1 MKQEKTCFVFC
12 PFSFYQN
19 TNHKENKK
27 MAYQDSKVYFDGGHY
42 IAVPK
47 ENFPSRKGRNIPK
60 KNIPQTDTKKIKF
73 ETAYA
78 ESQALPKRERKQYIA
93 EQLKDEFISEE
104 QTKDYVKQQT
114 ERKRNNAC
122 KRYTRLWRK
131 VYLQGTWNFFVTFT
145 YDNEKHTE
153 QTFQKTLRNTLKHL
167 VSRKGWKYIG
177 VWERSSSERLHFH
190 GIFYIPENAMVG
202 ELKQVSDYSTKQ
214 RRIQT
219 TYQNTH
225 FLQKFGRNDFKEIN
239 KNEIVQSVRYLLKYI
254 EKSGEKLVYGG
265 DLPTYFKSDIMDE
278 DIACSIGVDDRKK
291 LLFDNFNCWD
301 EGCLIG
307 KVSPETISQLRKCN

>member
-1 MKQEKTCFVFC
+1 
-12 PFSFYQN
+12 
-19 TNHKENKK
+19 
-27 MAYQDSKVYFDGGHY
+27 MAYQDCKVYFDGGHY

-60 KNIPQTDTKKIKF
+60 KNSPQTDTKKAKF

-153 QTFQKTLRNTLKHL
+153 HNL
-167 VSRKGWKYIG
+167 
-177 VWERSSSERLHFH
+177 
-190 GIFYIPENAMVG
+190 GI
-202 ELKQVSDYSTKQ
+202 
-214 RRIQT
+214 
-219 TYQNTH
+219 
-225 FLQKFGRNDFKEIN
+225 
-239 KNEIVQSVRYLLKYI
+239 
-254 EKSGEKLVYGG
+254 
-265 DLPTYFKSDIMDE
+265 
-278 DIACSIGVDDRKK
+278 
-291 LLFDNFNCWD
+291 
-301 EGCLIG
+301 
-307 KVSPETISQLRKCN
+307 

>member
-1 MKQEKTCFVFC
+1 
-12 PFSFYQN
+12 
-19 TNHKENKK
+19 
-27 MAYQDSKVYFDGGHY
+27 MAYQDCKVYFDGGHY

-60 KNIPQTDTKKIKF
+60 KNSPQTDTKKAKF

-104 QTKDYVKQQT
+104 QTKDYVKQQA
-114 ERKRNNAC
+114 ERKRNNAY

-214 RRIQT
+214 RRMQT
-219 TYQNTH
+219 TYQNTR
-225 FLQKFGRNDFKEIN
+225 FSEQFGRNDFKEID

>member
-1 MKQEKTCFVFC
+1 
-12 PFSFYQN
+12 
-19 TNHKENKK
+19 

-93 EQLKDEFISEE
+93 EQLKDEFNSEE

-177 VWERSSSERLHFH
+177 VWERSANERLHFH

-214 RRIQT
+214 HRMQT

-225 FLQKFGRNDFKEIN
+225 FLRYFGRNDFKAID
-239 KNEIVQSVRYLLKYI
+239 KNDVVQSVRYLLKYI
-254 EKSGEKLVYGG
+254 DKSGERLVYGG
-265 DLPTYFKSDIMDE
+265 DLPTYFKSDVMDE
-278 DIACSIGVDDRKK
+278 DIVCHTGIDDRKA
-291 LLFDNFNCWD
+291 LLFDDFNCWD

-307 KVSPETISQLRKCN
+307 KVSPETISQLPKCN